1 MEKIV
6 SYLSEFKLDT
16 LYFMFVTLLLLVSLL
31 WWILTK
37 VKYFGSLFI
46 SGAIIFPLFYFTFN
60 YLKKINPEAM
70 ESPVFVK
77 LTPLWKTFLCYAA
90 AGLGSILVGSFLLL
104 AIYFFLLR
112 KLIAKINEF
121 MFKHKIRLFE
131 TKEEK
136 IKKVSYDVQEYFSK
150 NRFFVGLNKNKKPV
164 YLSPTDLTTHIQVV
178 GPSGVGKTVSTLFP
192 LAVQCLLQGYPLIFV
207 DGKGDAKL
215 KTQLYAF
222 CKKMGIKMYFF
233 DTLQPDYSHTYNP
246 LVGSSDPNELTNLLA
261 VGLNLNA
268 PGEAK
273 VYTDI
278 QKKFLSTL
286 LHLFVET
293 KQKFN
298 FCDVVEYINH
308 REARDIVY
316 QYITDD
322 FYKNEM
328 IIFLSRLSKNERELI
343 GLATILDQL
352 FVSDEKIFELINTYE
367 PDINIRKILQ
377 NGGAVLFSFSA
388 GMKAQTNEALAK
400 MVLADIANAVGERHA
415 SFEQNH
421 QFAMIVLDEFG
432 QYVSESF
439 DKFISTARSA
449 NVACILSHQT
459 NAQLETYFS
468 KDRLARVVRENTS
481 GKIIFRQSEEASF
494 WAETFGTKQ
503 SVKRTEQV
511 ETGAMLTEKI
521 STMGSL
527 REVDEFIIHPNA
539 LRKLEV
545 GQAVWKFKD
554 QLPEVISLGMFNPAS
569 CGTKDVKFEKVEH
582 KMGEGLNLREKRKC
596 LVKIETEEKEQKQKE
611 QQKQTTENEK
621 KNIRRVL

>member
-1 MEKIV
+1 MERVIV
-6 SYLSEFKLDT
+6 YLSKFKLDD
-16 LYFMFVTLLLLVSLL
+16 LYFLFVVLFVSVSFL

-46 SGAIIFPLFYFTFN
+46 SGAIIFPLFYLTFR
-60 YLKKINPEAM
+60 YLKKLNPEAM

-77 LTPLWKTFLCYAA
+77 LTPLWKMFLCYAVA
-90 AGLGSILVGSFLLL
+90 VLGLALAGSLVLLL
-104 AIYFFLLR
+104 LYFFLIR
-112 KLIAKINEF
+112 RIIAKINELAY
-121 MFKHKIRLFE
+121 KSKIRLFE
-131 TKEEK
+131 TKEEEF
-136 IKKVSYDVQEYFSK
+136 KKVSYDVKEYFVK
-150 NRFFVGLNKNKKPV
+150 GMFFVGLNKNKKPI

-192 LAVQCLLQGYPLIFV
+192 LAVQCLLQGHPLIFV

-222 CKKMGIKMYFF
+222 CKKMGVKMYFF

-293 KQKFN
+293 RQKFN
-298 FCDVVEYINH
+298 FCDVIEFINH
-308 REARDIVY
+308 KEARDIVY
-316 QYITDD
+316 QCITDD

-352 FVSDEKIFELINTYE
+352 FVSDEKIFMLINTYE
-367 PDINIRKILQ
+367 PDIDIRRILRE
-377 NGGAVLFSFSA
+377 GGAVLFSFSA

-527 REVDEFIIHPNA
+527 REVDEFIIHPNV
-539 LRKLEV
+539 LRKLQV

-569 CGTKDVKFEKVEH
+569 CGTKDVKFGKVEH
-582 KMGEGLNLREKRKC
+582 RMGEGLNLREKRKN
-596 LVKIETEEKEQKQKE
+596 LAKIE
-611 QQKQTTENEK
+611 QQKLQQKQQQTIDPAKCGIETK
-621 KNIRRVL
+621 KRTAI

>member
-1 MEKIV
+1 MERVII
-6 SYLSEFKLDT
+6 YLSKFKLDD
-16 LYFMFVTLLLLVSLL
+16 LYFLFVVLFVSVSFL

-46 SGAIIFPLFYFTFN
+46 SGTIIFPLFYLTFR
-60 YLKKINPEAM
+60 YLKKLNPEAM

-77 LTPLWKTFLCYAA
+77 LTPLWKMFLCYAVA
-90 AGLGSILVGSFLLL
+90 VLGLALVGSFVLLL
-104 AIYFFLLR
+104 LYFFLIR
-112 KLIAKINEF
+112 RIIAKINELAY
-121 MFKHKIRLFE
+121 KHKIRLFE
-131 TKEEK
+131 SKEDEF
-136 IKKVSYDVQEYFSK
+136 KKFSFDVKEYFVK
-150 NRFFVGLNKNKKPV
+150 GKFFIGLNKNKKPI

-246 LVGSSDPNELTNLLA
+246 LVGSTDPNELTNLLA

-293 KQKFN
+293 RQKFN
-298 FCDVVEYINH
+298 FCDVIEFINH
-308 REARDIVY
+308 KEARDIVY
-316 QYITDD
+316 QCITDD

-352 FVSDEKIFELINTYE
+352 FVSDEKIFMLINTYE
-367 PDINIRKILQ
+367 PDIDIRRILRE
-377 NGGAVLFSFSA
+377 GGAVLFSFSA

-421 QFAMIVLDEFG
+421 KFAMIVLDEFG

-527 REVDEFIIHPNA
+527 REVDEFIIHPNV
-539 LRKLEV
+539 LRKLQV
-545 GQAVWKFKD
+545 GQAVWKFQD
-554 QLPEVISLGMFNPAS
+554 QLPEVISLGMFNVD
-569 CGTKDVKFEKVEH
+569 TKDVKFERVEH

-596 LVKIETEEKEQKQKE
+596 LVVIDTNKEQKV
-611 QQKQTTENEK
+611 QQQTTESEKK

>member
-1 MEKIV
+1 MERIIVYLNKFKI
-6 SYLSEFKLDT
+6 DD
-16 LYFMFVTLLLLVSLL
+16 LYFMFVGLFVGVTLL
-31 WWILTK
+31 WWILTR
-37 VKYFGSLFI
+37 VRYFGSLFV
-46 SGAIIFPLFYFTFN
+46 SGSFIFPLFYITFW
-60 YLKKINPEAM
+60 YIKKINPEAM
-70 ESPVFVK
+70 KSPIFEK
-77 LTPLWKTFLCYAA
+77 LAPLWKTFLCYAVFV
-90 AGLGSILVGSFLLL
+90 LGSALVATLLLL
-104 AIYFFLLR
+104 ALYFFLFR

-131 TKEEK
+131 TKEEE
-136 IKKVSYDVQEYFSK
+136 IKKINYDVKEYFVK
-150 NRFFVGLNKNKKPV
+150 DRFFIGLNKNKKPI

-222 CKKMGIKMYFF
+222 CKRMGIKMYFF

-246 LVGSSDPNELTNLLA
+246 LVGSTDPNELTNLLA

-278 QKKFLSTL
+278 QKKFLLTL
-286 LHLFVET
+286 LHLFIQT
-293 KQKFN
+293 GKKFN
-298 FCDVVEYINH
+298 FCDIVEYVNH
-308 REARDIVY
+308 REARDIIY
-316 QYITDD
+316 QYLSDH

-328 IIFLSRLSKNERELI
+328 IVFLSRLPKKEKELI
-343 GLATILDQL
+343 NLSTILDQM
-352 FVSDEKIFELINTYE
+352 FVSDEKIFVLVNTYE
-367 PDINIRKILQ
+367 PDIDIRRILRE
-377 NGGAVLFSFSA
+377 GGAVLFSFSA

-415 SFEQNH
+415 AFEQNH
-421 QFAMIVLDEFG
+421 KFAMIILDEFG

-494 WAETFGTKQ
+494 WAECFGTKQ

-511 ETGAMLTEKI
+511 ETGALLTEKI

-527 REVDEFIIHPNA
+527 REVDEFIIHPNV
-539 LRKLEV
+539 LRKLQV

-554 QLPEVISLGMFNPAS
+554 QLPEIVSLGMFNIDS
-569 CGTKDVKFEKVEH
+569 KDVKFEKVEH
-582 KMGEGLNLREKRKC
+582 RMGEGLNLREKRKN
-596 LVKIETEEKEQKQKE
+596 LAKIE
-611 QQKQTTENEK
+611 QQKIQQQQQTTEVRK
-621 KNIRRVL
+621 RTAI